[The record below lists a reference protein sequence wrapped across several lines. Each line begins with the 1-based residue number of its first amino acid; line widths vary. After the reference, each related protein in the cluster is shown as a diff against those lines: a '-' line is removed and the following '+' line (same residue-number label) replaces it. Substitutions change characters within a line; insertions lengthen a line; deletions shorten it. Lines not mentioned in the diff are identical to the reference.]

1 MTTPDARL
9 ARVEERLAGLR
20 DDVSELVAESHRA
33 RTRLHDLEGIAATLV
48 SQERQRNRDTKTH
61 QRRME
66 LRLQLLM
73 ALVALVSVVEPLVF
87 HVATGK

>member
-1 MTTPDARL
+1 MTTSDARL
-9 ARVEERLAGLR
+9 ARVEERLEGVREDLAH
-20 DDVSELVAESHRA
+20 LVGEVGRS

-48 SQERQRNRDTKTH
+48 SQERQRNRDTRTH

-73 ALVALVSVVEPLVF
+73 ALVALVSVLEPLLF
-87 HVATGK
+87 HIYPGK

>member
-9 ARVEERLAGLR
+9 ARVEERLEGLR
-20 DDVSELVAESHRA
+20 EDVAALVLETNRA
-33 RTRLHDLEGIAATLV
+33 RTRLHDLEGLAGTLV

-66 LRLQLLM
+66 WRLQLLM

-87 HVATGK
+87 HIATGK

>member
-9 ARVEERLAGLR
+9 ARVEERLEGVREDLATL
-20 DDVSELVAESHRA
+20 VSEVGRS

-48 SQERQRNRDTKTH
+48 SQERQRNRDTRTH

-66 LRLQLLM
+66 MRLQVLM

-87 HVATGK
+87 HIATGK

>member
-9 ARVEERLAGLR
+9 ARMEERLEGVREDLAN
-20 DDVSELVAESHRA
+20 LVAEVGRS

-48 SQERQRNRDTKTH
+48 SQERQRSRDTQAH

-66 LRLQLLM
+66 WRLQTLM

-87 HVATGK
+87 HIATGK